1 MKINVEFDLTP
12 DEFRQSLGLPDVEAF
27 QKNLLE
33 NIQRQMESGVEGYD
47 PMSLMR
53 PFLQQPMMQQGL
65 SQGLSEGLSQ
75 GLANFG
81 TYQQM
86 MLDMLRQA
94 GSASTNSTS
103 ASSTN
108 ASGLSRAVT
117 PALKAVRRVPGR
129 TVLIIVV
136 LIKVPVVVARLSQQ
150 HRRVLVPVQAH
161 VQHPSAVI
169 HKSVTLVW
177 QNRWRKVD

>member
-53 PFLQQPMMQQGL
+53 PFLQQPMMQQGA
-65 SQGLSEGLSQ
+65 SQGLSQ

-81 TYQQM
+81 AYQQM

-94 GSASTNSTS
+94 GTASSSPAADKEADQGTSNQGASNQGASNQSTS
-103 ASSTN
+103 DQRTSKTQSSNDEGTKAKTTASSR
-108 ASGLSRAVT
+108 SRA
-117 PALKAVRRVPGR
+117 KE
-129 TVLIIVV
+129 
-136 LIKVPVVVARLSQQ
+136 
-150 HRRVLVPVQAH
+150 
-161 VQHPSAVI
+161 
-169 HKSVTLVW
+169 
-177 QNRWRKVD
+177 

>member
-12 DEFRQSLGLPDVEAF
+12 DEFRQAFGLPDIEAF
-27 QKNLLE
+27 QQSLLE

-65 SQGLSEGLSQ
+65 SQGL
-75 GLANFG
+75 ANFG

-94 GSASTNSTS
+94 GSSSSATNQSQAADSDTPS
-103 ASSTN
+103 RGSAKAKAPASSR
-108 ASGLSRAVT
+108 SRSKGKT
-117 PALKAVRRVPGR
+117 E
-129 TVLIIVV
+129 
-136 LIKVPVVVARLSQQ
+136 
-150 HRRVLVPVQAH
+150 
-161 VQHPSAVI
+161 
-169 HKSVTLVW
+169 
-177 QNRWRKVD
+177 

>member
-65 SQGLSEGLSQ
+65 SQGL
-75 GLANFG
+75 ANFG

-94 GSASTNSTS
+94 GSAATSSTPRADAEQNADSSTKTSNNGGAGSKTKSS
-103 ASSTN
+103 ASSRSRSG
-108 ASGLSRAVT
+108 ASTSSTSKRSGA
-117 PALKAVRRVPGR
+117 
-129 TVLIIVV
+129 
-136 LIKVPVVVARLSQQ
+136 
-150 HRRVLVPVQAH
+150 
-161 VQHPSAVI
+161 
-169 HKSVTLVW
+169 
-177 QNRWRKVD
+177 

>member
-27 QKNLLE
+27 QQNLLN

-65 SQGLSEGLSQ
+65 SQGL
-75 GLANFG
+75 ANFG

-94 GSASTNSTS
+94 GSAHSGS
-103 ASSTN
+103 ASQTDSEPSSAANEKTAKAKAT
-108 ASGLSRAVT
+108 ASSRSRA
-117 PALKAVRRVPGR
+117 KG
-129 TVLIIVV
+129 
-136 LIKVPVVVARLSQQ
+136 
-150 HRRVLVPVQAH
+150 
-161 VQHPSAVI
+161 
-169 HKSVTLVW
+169 
-177 QNRWRKVD
+177 

>member
-27 QKNLLE
+27 QQSLLD

-65 SQGLSEGLSQ
+65 SQGL
-75 GLANFG
+75 ANFG

-94 GSASTNSTS
+94 GSAHTGGTSTS
-103 ASSTN
+103 TQESEPASAASEKSTKAKATASSR
-108 ASGLSRAVT
+108 SRA
-117 PALKAVRRVPGR
+117 KG
-129 TVLIIVV
+129 
-136 LIKVPVVVARLSQQ
+136 
-150 HRRVLVPVQAH
+150 
-161 VQHPSAVI
+161 
-169 HKSVTLVW
+169 
-177 QNRWRKVD
+177 

>member
-27 QKNLLE
+27 QQSLLD

-65 SQGLSEGLSQ
+65 SQGL
-75 GLANFG
+75 ANFG

-94 GSASTNSTS
+94 GSAHTAGASNGTQDSEPSSAANEKSTKAKAT
-103 ASSTN
+103 ASSR
-108 ASGLSRAVT
+108 SRA
-117 PALKAVRRVPGR
+117 KE
-129 TVLIIVV
+129 
-136 LIKVPVVVARLSQQ
+136 
-150 HRRVLVPVQAH
+150 
-161 VQHPSAVI
+161 
-169 HKSVTLVW
+169 
-177 QNRWRKVD
+177 

>member
-12 DEFRQSLGLPDVEAF
+12 DEFRRSLGLPDVEAF

-94 GSASTNSTS
+94 GTPGETAATDKQARHSASNEASPDSSDKASSSEKSAKAKAS
-103 ASSTN
+103 ASSR
-108 ASGLSRAVT
+108 SRA
-117 PALKAVRRVPGR
+117 
-129 TVLIIVV
+129 
-136 LIKVPVVVARLSQQ
+136 
-150 HRRVLVPVQAH
+150 
-161 VQHPSAVI
+161 
-169 HKSVTLVW
+169 KS
-177 QNRWRKVD
+177 

>member
-65 SQGLSEGLSQ
+65 SQGL
-75 GLANFG
+75 ANFG

-94 GSASTNSTS
+94 GSASASSAHSNDDDKRGGTNSKSNAESGTS
-103 ASSTN
+103 SKAKSTASSRSRSETRS
-108 ASGLSRAVT
+108 SGT
-117 PALKAVRRVPGR
+117 
-129 TVLIIVV
+129 
-136 LIKVPVVVARLSQQ
+136 
-150 HRRVLVPVQAH
+150 
-161 VQHPSAVI
+161 
-169 HKSVTLVW
+169 
-177 QNRWRKVD
+177 

>member
-12 DEFRQSLGLPDVEAF
+12 DEFRQSLGLPNVEAF

-65 SQGLSEGLSQ
+65 SQGL
-75 GLANFG
+75 ANFG

-94 GSASTNSTS
+94 GSASSSSSNNSGEAEEEM
-103 ASSTN
+103 ASSTESDANN
-108 ASGLSRAVT
+108 AT
-117 PALKAVRRVPGR
+117 GR
-129 TVLIIVV
+129 T
-136 LIKVPVVVARLSQQ
+136 S
-150 HRRVLVPVQAH
+150 
-161 VQHPSAVI
+161 
-169 HKSVTLVW
+169 KSTASS
-177 QNRWRKVD
+177 RSRSGTSTRSTSKRSGA

>member
-65 SQGLSEGLSQ
+65 SQGL
-75 GLANFG
+75 ANFG

-94 GSASTNSTS
+94 GSAATSSTSRADAEQEEDSGTKTSNNGGAGSKTKSS
-103 ASSTN
+103 ASSRSRSG
-108 ASGLSRAVT
+108 ASTSSTSKRSGA
-117 PALKAVRRVPGR
+117 
-129 TVLIIVV
+129 
-136 LIKVPVVVARLSQQ
+136 
-150 HRRVLVPVQAH
+150 
-161 VQHPSAVI
+161 
-169 HKSVTLVW
+169 
-177 QNRWRKVD
+177 

>member
-27 QKNLLE
+27 QQSLLGH
-33 NIQRQMESGVEGYD
+33 IQNQMESGVEGYD

-65 SQGLSEGLSQ
+65 SQGL
-75 GLANFG
+75 ANFG

-94 GSASTNSTS
+94 GASAKQGNTASSGGDESGVARGDSSASRGEGDADKRKPAATS
-103 ASSTN
+103 R
-108 ASGLSRAVT
+108 SR
-117 PALKAVRRVPGR
+117 
-129 TVLIIVV
+129 
-136 LIKVPVVVARLSQQ
+136 
-150 HRRVLVPVQAH
+150 
-161 VQHPSAVI
+161 
-169 HKSVTLVW
+169 
-177 QNRWRKVD
+177 RKRSES